1 MKDRTFCDANHQIR
15 NLVQDIICE
24 VEMAIKYEETNT
36 LETVMSDLTV
46 LEQLV
51 EETQE
56 YAEKME
62 NRLKSYRN
70 AIEQLGLNRVK

>member
-1 MKDRTFCDANHQIR
+1 MDNRTFCDANHQIR
-15 NLVQDIICE
+15 GLVQDIISE
-24 VEMAIKYEETNT
+24 VEMAIKYEETNS
-36 LETVMSDLTV
+36 LETVMSDLAV

-70 AIEQLGLNRVK
+70 AIEQLGFNRVK

>member
-1 MKDRTFCDANHQIR
+1 MKDRTFCDVNHQIR

-70 AIEQLGLNRVK
+70 AIEQLGFNRVK